1 MSSALLIT
9 ISIFTKL
16 VLAIL
21 GGLSFW
27 SIAII
32 WERKKFFENLESLES
47 YNSVKEKIIKN
58 QYSSLTTGIRSGVV
72 QAAVTANAKNT
83 EQATHAIQSYLTLE
97 RVNLEKNFTTL
108 ATLGSNAPFI
118 GLFGTVLGIIH
129 AFGVLSN
136 SSADTSAV
144 MSGISEAL
152 IATAVGLF
160 VAIPALIAY
169 NVFTR
174 KLRVLLSECDSIKEL
189 YLSQIK

>member
-1 MSSALLIT
+1 MSGALLIT
-9 ISIFTKL
+9 ISILTKL
-16 VLAIL
+16 VLLIL
-21 GGLSFW
+21 AALSFW

-32 WERKKFFENLESLES
+32 WERKKYFESINSKESFEI
-47 YNSVKEKIIKN
+47 VKDKVLKN
-58 QYSSLTTGIRSGVV
+58 QTNSLSQGIRSGVV
-72 QAAVTANAKNT
+72 LAAINANSKNT
-83 EQATHAIQSYLTLE
+83 EQATHAMQSYLTLE
-97 RVNLEKNFTTL
+97 RVQLEKNFTTL

-136 SSADTSAV
+136 SSADTSVV

-189 YLSQIK
+189 FLSQIK

>member
-1 MSSALLIT
+1 MSPALLLT

-21 GGLSFW
+21 GALSFW

-32 WERKKFFENLESLES
+32 WERKKFFEALDSSESFA
-47 YNSVKEKIIKN
+47 SVKEKIIKN
-58 QYSSLTTGIRSGVV
+58 QYTSLSSGFRSGVV
-72 QAAVTANAKNT
+72 QAALNANAINT

-97 RVNLEKNFTTL
+97 RVHLEKNFTTL

>member
-1 MSSALLIT
+1 MSSALLIS
-9 ISIFTKL
+9 ISILTKL
-16 VLAIL
+16 VLLIL
-21 GGLSFW
+21 GILSFW
-27 SIAII
+27 SLTLI
-32 WERKKFFENLESLES
+32 WERKKF
-47 YNSVKEKIIKN
+47 YEKIEGEESFQEIKKN
-58 QYSSLTTGIRSGVV
+58 ILNNNLSNLSNGLRSGIIK
-72 QAAVTANAKNT
+72 AAIQSQSKSSD
-83 EQATHAIQSYLTLE
+83 QATHAIQSYLTIE

-136 SSADTSAV
+136 ASADTAAV

-152 IATAVGLF
+152 IATAIGLF

-169 NVFTR
+169 NIFTR

-189 YLSQIK
+189 YLSQLK